1 MRGKGLI
8 ETLRLISVDMRETD
22 AYNTKIGLGIQVE
35 FINAIV
41 NYRSLSSGNC
51 PDKYQ
56 AGDVLAFVS
65 RMRLMK
71 EVLTLMRYISSLFVI
86 IVFAGFSSAAY
97 LSGYRGEVS
106 LKKTGTAEWVR
117 LSEEKKIELNEGD
130 EIRTAR
136 ASTVEVYME
145 DGSRIKLAP
154 VTAFKMSAENKDVV
168 SLGLYFGRVRSWVKK
183 LSRKFEVRTPSAVC
197 AVRGTDFMVYSDEG
211 GNTRVEVYEGTV
223 LAGDAHGRTILV
235 RQGEFSDIPR
245 GGNVGA
251 PRGHSGSPSNMD
263 SSIGD
268 AVTIARKEIYGEISK
283 EDVISRA
290 QQEIQSA
297 EYQNRKVAIDAF
309 GNRVRM
315 EEYVIRPAADQFK
328 YVVLNTRADRFD
340 FGKILFT
347 FDKALPDD
355 LTLATTNMTSS
366 ASQPEWVLTAM
377 NSVMSNTID
386 KVTED
391 ASGGKMVPDNAA
403 NPSVWTHFFPQYA
416 VYAAGPAEA
425 GDNGGL
431 GKNLWSYADL
441 NSDNAIQSGEMSFL
455 GGSAPA
461 GVTLFPA
468 GEDVFNTVIKN
479 TYSDGTWIQAADY
492 VVFDDGKIVSKGD
505 FASRLDETMDT
516 VTDKLNFERVYTS
529 SLFGG
534 RKIDLEFSA
543 KLLKDAGLLRF

>member
-1 MRGKGLI
+1 
-8 ETLRLISVDMRETD
+8 
-22 AYNTKIGLGIQVE
+22 
-35 FINAIV
+35 
-41 NYRSLSSGNC
+41 
-51 PDKYQ
+51 
-56 AGDVLAFVS
+56 
-65 RMRLMK
+65 
-71 EVLTLMRYISSLFVI
+71 MRYILSLFLVAG
-86 IVFAGFSSAAY
+86 FTGFSSAAY
-97 LSGYRGEVS
+97 VSGYRGEVS
-106 LKKTGTAEWVR
+106 LKKTGTAEWIR
-117 LSEEKKIELNEGD
+117 LSEERKIVLNEGD

-136 ASTVEVYME
+136 ASTAEIYME
-145 DGSRIKLAP
+145 DGTKIKLAP
-154 VTAFKMSAENKDVV
+154 VTAFKMSAENSDVV

-197 AVRGTDFMVYSDEG
+197 AVRGTDFMVFSDEG

-223 LAGDAHGRTILV
+223 LTGDAQGRTILV
-235 RQGEFSDIPR
+235 RQGEFSEIPR
-245 GGNVGA
+245 GGSVGS

-315 EEYVIRPAADQFK
+315 EEYIIRPAADQFK
-328 YVVLNTRADRFD
+328 YVVLNTRANRFD
-340 FGKILFT
+340 FGKMLFT

-355 LTLATTNMTSS
+355 LTLATRSMTT
-366 ASQPEWVLTAM
+366 ATGPVAPEWTLTAM
-377 NSVMSNTID
+377 NSVMSNTLD

-391 ASGGKMVPDNAA
+391 ASGGKMVADNAS
-403 NPSVWTHFFPQYA
+403 NPSVWTHFFPKYA
-416 VYAAGPAEA
+416 VYAAGPAEG

-431 GKNLWSYADL
+431 GKNLWSYTDL

-468 GEDVFNTVIKN
+468 GEDVFNTVLKN